1 MIKKAYAE
9 AITNASAVMNK
20 WLKPFS
26 LSLSCE
32 KENLRGD
39 RLGEY
44 EMGSI
49 FEGEIKSRIDLK
61 NIIASAKEDDLD
73 QDEICRQIRLTIY
86 HETGH
91 GLMELLIDYAEN
103 YEEFQPLL
111 GGDFGKKY
119 FDIFNDDNTD
129 EETIVEAF
137 ANCFE
142 ENKKS
147 LLQLCVEETMNYL
160 SNL

>member
-9 AITNASAVMNK
+9 AITHASAVMNK

-32 KENLRGD
+32 KENLKGD

-44 EMGSI
+44 EMGSV

-61 NIIASAKEDDLD
+61 KIIASAKEDNLG

-111 GGDFGKKY
+111 NGDFGKKY
-119 FDIFNDDNTD
+119 FDIFYDDNTD
-129 EETIVEAF
+129 EETIVEDF
-137 ANCFE
+137 ARCIEGNE
-142 ENKKS
+142 KS